1 MRLRTPVS
9 IRNRIAA
16 RDRRSQGVPRNP
28 YRARSHLSRFD
39 VLQCDAGRHCQARM
53 LAIFAHSKLKQPH
66 PSARLCEQIWLHTA
80 GVEFMNKLVEIRNQE
95 FICRERALLD
105 SERKIFWLAQAKQ
118 WEQRALDEIAFH
130 FRERNLDRADSPT
143 ATN

>member
-1 MRLRTPVS
+1 
-9 IRNRIAA
+9 
-16 RDRRSQGVPRNP
+16 
-28 YRARSHLSRFD
+28 
-39 VLQCDAGRHCQARM
+39 
-53 LAIFAHSKLKQPH
+53 
-66 PSARLCEQIWLHTA
+66 
-80 GVEFMNKLVEIRNQE
+80 MNKLVEIRNQE

-105 SERKIFWLAQAKQ
+105 SERKIFWLAQAEQ